1 MLEHVLAF
9 FAFIM
14 VSLASVYADEGYIPY
29 WPDFL
34 EPDGITLRSAEY
46 YLETE
51 FAIPNEK
58 GGHDSDPYSL
68 NIFAKYDST
77 FDHLKPKNALPLK
90 LHFPQNIIL
99 VGFLVV
105 LILI

>member
-1 MLEHVLAF
+1 MGMLKHVLAF

-34 EPDGITLRSAEY
+34 EPDGITLRYAEY
-46 YLETE
+46 HLETE

-58 GGHDSDPYSL
+58 GGHHKESYL
-68 NIFAKYDST
+68 NHLSVFAKYDST

-90 LHFPQNIIL
+90 LHFQENIIF
-99 VGFLVV
+99 GWIF
-105 LILI
+105 